1 MTVRLSLSALAAFT
15 LLATVPVQA
24 QVPGGGGGGGGGGQ
38 QQRPPENLLVLRKDM
53 PRDSVVMVMRGFT
66 AALGVR
72 CEYCH
77 TEREG
82 GVPAGA
88 PGAPGAPGGAA
99 PAGGPPG
106 GGAPGG
112 GFGGGG
118 GAPPLNYALDNKDT
132 KKTARVML
140 KMVDSINKVFL
151 AVVPTR
157 DNMSP
162 INVTCVTCH
171 RGVARPMTIDAV
183 LATTIEKSGV
193 DSAISRYRA
202 LRTDVAAGRYNF
214 TEQPVTLAALRLAA
228 AAKYDDAMKLLQM
241 NQEFNPTSAT
251 IEYEIADVLINKGDK
266 DAGIARLKAI
276 LVKNPNDRRA
286 RGRLT
291 QLGVQP

>member
-1 MTVRLSLSALAAFT
+1 MTVRLSLSAFAAFT
-15 LLATVPVQA
+15 LLTTVPVQA
-24 QVPGGGGGGGGGGQ
+24 QVPGGGGGGG

-53 PRDSVVMVMRGFT
+53 PRDSVVMIMRGFT

-82 GVPAGA
+82 G
-88 PGAPGAPGGAA
+88 A

-106 GGAPGG
+106 GAPAGGPPGGAPGG

-118 GAPPLNYALDNKDT
+118 GGGGGPPLNYALDNKDT

-151 AVVPTR
+151 ATVPTR
-157 DNMSP
+157 DMAAV
-162 INVTCVTCH
+162 INVNCYTCH
-171 RGVARPMTIDAV
+171 RGVAKPMTIDAV
-183 LATTIEKSGV
+183 LASTIDKSGV
-193 DSAISRYRA
+193 DSAIARYRV
-202 LRTDVAAGRYNF
+202 LRNDMLLGRYNF
-214 TEQPVTLAALRLAA
+214 SEQPVTLAAQRLAA
-228 AAKYDDAMKLLQM
+228 AGKYDDAMKLLQM
-241 NQEFNPTSAT
+241 NQEFNPTSAN
-251 IEYEIADVLINKGDK
+251 IDYEIADVLINKGDK

>member
-1 MTVRLSLSALAAFT
+1 MTVRLSLTALAAFT
-15 LLATVPVQA
+15 LLTTDPVQA
-24 QVPGGGGGGGGGGQ
+24 QVPGGGGGGGQ

-53 PRDSVVMVMRGFT
+53 PRDSVVMIMRGFT

-82 GVPAGA
+82 GAPAGG
-88 PGAPGAPGGAA
+88 P

-106 GGAPGG
+106 GAPGG
-112 GFGGGG
+112 GGGGG
-118 GAPPLNYALDNKDT
+118 GGGPPLNFALDNKDT

-140 KMVDSINKVFL
+140 KMVDSINKIFL
-151 AVVPTR
+151 ATVPTR

-171 RGVARPMTIDAV
+171 RGVAKPMTIDAV
-183 LATTIEKSGV
+183 LASTIEKSGV
-193 DSAISRYRA
+193 DSAIARYRV
-202 LRTDVAAGRYNF
+202 LRNDIAAGRYNF
-214 TEQPVTLAALRLAA
+214 TEQPVTLAAQRLAA
-228 AAKYDDAMKLLQM
+228 SAKYDDAMKLLQM
-241 NQEFNPTSAT
+241 NQEFNPTSAN
-251 IEYEIADVLINKGDK
+251 IDYEIADVLINKGDK

>member
-1 MTVRLSLSALAAFT
+1 MTVRLSVSTLAAFA
-15 LLATVPVQA
+15 LLTAVPALA
-24 QVPGGGGGGGGGGQ
+24 QVPGGGGGGG
-38 QQRPPENLLVLRKDM
+38 QQRPPENLLVLPKDLR
-53 PRDSVVMVMRGFT
+53 RDSVVTIMRGFT

-82 GVPAGA
+82 G
-88 PGAPGAPGGAA
+88 APGGGP

-106 GGAPGG
+106 GSAPGG

-118 GAPPLNYALDNKDT
+118 GGGGGPPLNYALDNKDT

-140 KMVDSINKVFL
+140 KMVDSINKIFL
-151 AVVPTR
+151 TTVPTR

-171 RGVARPMTIDAV
+171 RGVAKPMTIDAV
-183 LATTIEKSGV
+183 LASTIEKSGV
-193 DSAISRYRA
+193 DSAIARYRV
-202 LRTDVAAGRYNF
+202 LRNDIAAGRYNF
-214 TEQPVTLAALRLAA
+214 TEQPVTLAAQRLAA
-228 AAKYDDAMKLLQM
+228 SAKYDDAMKLLQM
-241 NQEFNPTSAT
+241 NQEFNPTSAN
-251 IEYEIADVLINKGDK
+251 IDYEIADVLINKGDK